1 MADEHADPIPSRH
14 TVELV
19 ALNGPVLPNA
29 SRLWIGLTTLG
40 PHAATSPAGR
50 ASRQGHGPSR
60 AGPQAR
66 LRRRHA

>member
-19 ALNGPVLPNA
+19 APNGPVLPNA

-40 PHAATSPAGR
+40 PHAATSPVGR
-50 ASRQGHGPSR
+50 AR
-60 AGPQAR
+60 AMCHRARGLKAQAR